1 MLQKGI
7 AKKIL
12 VFSIGI
18 LLLNN
23 LFAQQQTAETSA
35 YRSFVAPG
43 DNNSNSTYFLLYSS
57 SKVLVSFLQ
66 KGQLLIA
73 RQLNDTAFIVQ
84 VNDKS
89 ILPSFKQM
97 YAANNNWKLSPAL
110 STTEKYYWPL
120 AALITVTDEVKFTN
134 WAAANKIALTLT
146 SVKNNFI
153 IDVKNQAVF
162 TALLQ
167 QDAINFISAYNRY
180 PKEELQINNL
190 DLSTNKIN
198 VLHSKMPLLNGNGF
212 VVSIKENRPDTN
224 DIDLTG
230 RYISNS
236 LAATAVN
243 AHATIM
249 ATMAAGAGNSYYL
262 GQGVA
267 WAAAIT
273 SSSFSNLLPD
283 ADLNYTQN
291 NITVQNHSYGVG
303 VENFYGADAA
313 AYDASALTNDK
324 LLFVFSAGN
333 SGALTPATG
342 NYAGIAG
349 VANLTGSFK
358 MAKNII
364 TVGAVDSFNTVAGP
378 SSKGPAYD
386 GRIKPEM
393 VAYGED
399 GSSGAA
405 ALVSGTAIVLQ
416 QAYKNNNGTLPSSAL
431 VKAVLLNS
439 CDDVANNGIDFT
451 SGFGSLNAYKAA
463 AGMLAQ
469 KYFTGTV
476 ANNATQTFGVT
487 IPSNLS
493 RAKFTLVWNDIAAPA
508 NAFKAIKNDLDLQV
522 QSVATS
528 QTWLPWVLNSFPHK
542 DSLQLLPV
550 RKRDSLNTVE
560 QITIDNPTAGNY
572 NITVKGFDVSNT
584 TQPFAIAYQFDTA
597 NVFNWVFPTA
607 TDNIFPAATNLLRW
621 SASFGAGSA
630 SMEYSINNGA
640 SWQLIPGTI
649 NLNNN
654 HFRWTAPDTNVIA
667 LLRMTVGSQQ
677 FVSDPFTIS
686 AKPDLSI
693 GFNCS
698 DSALLYWNKSK
709 GITDYQL
716 YGMGAKYLQPL
727 SVIKDTQFVFNKA
740 ALPYLNFAVAPIIKN
755 QTIGIKSY
763 ATNYSTQGVDCY
775 IKNLLA
781 DLVSNDAVI
790 KLDIGSTYLVNKIV
804 FEKLNGVSYNSIF
817 ETSGIN
823 GLNYTAT
830 DTHLQKGINTYRVV
844 IYLSNGKIIYSD
856 LVNVVYF
863 ADADVLIYPNPA
875 LQNNTITIQL
885 KLLNNQTITILDLS
899 GRKVFQQKLTTT
911 DLSFKAGF
919 AKGLYIISITDPEN
933 NTKQFSKIIIQ

>member
-1 MLQKGI
+1 MLQKAI
-7 AKKIL
+7 AKKIV

-18 LLLNN
+18 LLWNN
-23 LFAQQQTAETSA
+23 VLAQQPTAVAQA

-43 DNNSNSTYFLLYSS
+43 NNNRNNTYFLLCSS
-57 SKVLVSFLQ
+57 PKVIAGFLQ
-66 KGQLLIA
+66 QGKLSVA
-73 RQLNDTAFIVQ
+73 RQLNDTAFIIKVI
-84 VNDKS
+84 DKS
-89 ILPSFKQM
+89 ILPFFKQI
-97 YAANNNWKLSPAL
+97 YPANTTWKLSPSL
-110 STTEKYYWPL
+110 SPKEKYAWPL
-120 AALITVTDEVKFTN
+120 TALITVTDETRFIN
-134 WAAANKIALTLT
+134 WAGANKIAVTVT
-146 SVKNNFI
+146 SAKNNFI
-153 IDVKNQAVF
+153 LDVKNQSVF
-162 TALLQ
+162 EELLQ
-167 QDAINFISAYNRY
+167 QEEVNFISGYCRH

-190 DLSTNKIN
+190 DLSINKIN
-198 VLHSKMPLLNGNGF
+198 VLHSKMPLLNGNGL
-212 VVSIKENRPDTN
+212 VVSIKENRPDTT
-224 DIDLTG
+224 DIDLAG
-230 RYISNS
+230 RYITNS
-236 LAATAVN
+236 LAASAVN

-273 SSSFSNLLPD
+273 SSNFSNLLPD
-283 ADLNYTQN
+283 GDLNYIQH

-313 AYDASALTNDK
+313 AYDASALANDK

-333 SGALTPATG
+333 SGAITPATG
-342 NYAGIAG
+342 NYTGIAG

-364 TVGAVDSFNTVAGP
+364 TVGAVDSFNTVVGP

-416 QAYKNNNGTLPSSAL
+416 QAYKNNTGNLPSSAL

-439 CDDVANNGIDFT
+439 CDDVAAGGIDFT

-463 AGMLAQ
+463 AGMAAQ

-476 ANNATQTFGVT
+476 ANSGTQSFTLT
-487 IPSNLS
+487 IPPNLGE
-493 RAKFTLVWNDIAAPA
+493 AKFTLVWNDVAAAP

-528 QTWLPWVLNSFPHK
+528 QIWLPWVLNSFPHK

-550 RKRDSLNTVE
+550 RKRDSLNTIE

-572 NITVKGFDVSNT
+572 NISVKGFDVSST

-607 TDNIFPAATNLLRW
+607 TDNIFPAVSNLIRW
-621 SASFGAGSA
+621 NASFGTSA
-630 SMEYSINNGA
+630 ASVEYSINNGT

-654 HFRWTAPDTNVIA
+654 YFRWTAPDTNALA
-667 LLRMTVGSQQ
+667 LLRMTIGSQQ

-686 AKPDLSI
+686 AKPGLGI
-693 GFNCS
+693 GFNCA
-698 DSALLYWNKSK
+698 DSALLYWNKNK

-727 SVIKDTQFVFNKA
+727 FIIKDTQFVFNKA
-740 ALPYLNFAVAPIIKN
+740 ALPYLNFAVAPVIKN
-755 QTIGIKSY
+755 PVAGVKSY

-775 IKNLLA
+775 IRNLLA
-781 DLVSNDAVI
+781 DLVTNNAVI
-790 KLDIGSTYLVNKIV
+790 KLDIGTTYLIKKIV
-804 FEKLNGVSYNSIF
+804 FEKLSGSTYNSFF
-817 ETSGIN
+817 ETSIIN
-823 GLNYTAT
+823 GLSYTIT
-830 DTHLQKGINTYRVV
+830 DTHLQKGVNTYRVAV
-844 IYLSNGKIIYSD
+844 YLSNGKIIYSD
-856 LVNVVYF
+856 AVSVVYF
-863 ADADVLIYPNPA
+863 TGTDMLVYPNPV
-875 LQNNTITIQL
+875 LQNNTVTMQL
-885 KLLNNQTITILDLS
+885 KLLNNQTVSIFDLS

-911 DLSFKAGF
+911 DFSFKADF
-919 AKGLYIISITDPEN
+919 AKGLYIIAVTDPEN
-933 NTKQFSKIIIQ
+933 NTKQFYKIIIQ